1 MKITKNS
8 KKLTAFFIATAMT
21 VTSTFIV
28 PATNV
33 KAEET
38 KAQETVTQDSWVD
51 PGNYTRG
58 WYDSVT
64 EKDIYGNTGTEEDPY
79 EIKSAKDLAG
89 LAYYS
94 NIAATDSATTDFG
107 GKYIDITATTI
118 DLAEHYW
125 YPIGAVQNFKG
136 TVDGNDVVIKNMYI
150 GSESKYETC
159 GKVGLFGSIFSDVE
173 DITVKNAKIYSNS
186 AYAGGLVG
194 YWLGGNI
201 ANCSVEGSMY
211 HITSSSNVGGFAGYH
226 ATDNFSVTNCSA
238 KISVVTTSAS
248 SSIGGF
254 IGNCS
259 AITSFTNCYAT
270 ESVSGGASNNIG
282 GFAGYSTNVT
292 YTDCHANGDVSSD
305 SNCHV
310 GGFTGYST
318 NGTYTDCYALG
329 NVAASTAYY
338 AGGFIGNSQIGTQ
351 KQCFSTGNVTITTG
365 SAGGFIGGIRCN
377 NAYNCYALGNVVAG
391 NNSNVAGFIGYAWN
405 YYIYYINNYNSYS
418 VSMNIEN
425 CYSAGSVKAGTNSTA
440 AGFFGQR
447 QYDWTT
453 ITFKKDY
460 WNLSQSQVVNDTYRT
475 NAAKVA
481 VTYTEARTVVG
492 AYMDYMKSNE
502 FVADLNEY
510 VYQNADSYDAWE
522 IAKDVNNGYPYIS
535 GYKTALLTIAG
546 DSKEMEVQTDGSQ
559 STNDMNVY
567 GTLVFPTQE
576 SSEPTPTP
584 DTNISVVL
592 SWGSLEYVYT
602 AGEYDNETKTYAD
615 GTWAAKEEGVS
626 DKITLTNKSSEDVE
640 VSYHFTAS
648 TETGNFSNLT
658 GTFYQEDRQTTITN
672 AIPVR
677 RTQGDIESIQT
688 VFLNISG
695 TPTKQESI
703 TTPEVIG
710 SVLVTVNKYE
720 DVVVEPD
727 ETETS
732 EVPAATEEVVTTSEP
747 TTTEEVSTTIEPV
760 ASEEVPT
767 TSEPATSEEIP
778 TTSEPVASEEVP
790 ATSEPTTTEEVPTTS
805 EPVASEEV
813 PATIEPAASEEV
825 PTTSEP
831 ITSEASEV

>member
-1 MKITKNS
+1 MKMSKS
-8 KKLTAFFIATAMT
+8 VKKLTAFFVATAMT
-21 VTSTFIV
+21 ATSTFIV

-38 KAQETVTQDSWVD
+38 TVQETVTQDSWVD

-64 EKDIYGNTGTEEDPY
+64 GKDIYGNTGTEEDPY

-94 NIAATDSATTDFG
+94 NIAATDSTTTNFG

-125 YPIGAVQNFKG
+125 YPIGNVQDFKG
-136 TVDGNDVVIKNMYI
+136 IVDGNDVVIKNMYI

-201 ANCSVEGSMY
+201 TNCSVEGSMY
-211 HITSSSNVGGFAGYH
+211 HIASSSNVGGFAGYH
-226 ATDNFSVTNCSA
+226 ATNNFSITNCST
-238 KISVVTTSAS
+238 KIPVVTTSAS
-248 SSIGGF
+248 SNIGGF
-254 IGNCS
+254 IGNCN
-259 AITSFTNCYAT
+259 AITSFTNCYST
-270 ESVSGGASNNIG
+270 ESVSGGASINIG
-282 GFAGYSTNVT
+282 GFAGYNK
-292 YTDCHANGDVSSD
+292 
-305 SNCHV
+305 
-310 GGFTGYST
+310 
-318 NGTYTDCYALG
+318 NGTYIDCYALG
-329 NVAASTAYY
+329 NVVASTACS
-338 AGGFIGNSQIGTQ
+338 AGGFIGNSEIGTE
-351 KQCFSTGNVTITTG
+351 KQCFSTGNVTITSG
-365 SAGGFIGGIRCN
+365 NAGGFIGGIGYN
-377 NAYNCYALGNVVAG
+377 NAYNCYALGNVEAS
-391 NNSNVAGFIGYAWN
+391 NNSNVGGFIGRA
-405 YYIYYINNYNSYS
+405 YYYCADN
-418 VSMNIEN
+418 MRIEN
-425 CYSAGSVKAGTNSTA
+425 CYSAGSVKAGTSSNA
-440 AGFFGQR
+440 AGFLGQR
-447 QYDWTT
+447 DSGWYNVN

-475 NAAKVA
+475 NVAKVA
-481 VTYTEARTVVG
+481 VTNTETRTVVG
-492 AYMDYMKSNE
+492 IYMDYMKSNE

-510 VYQNADSYDAWE
+510 VYQNADSYDTWE
-522 IAKDVNNGYPYIS
+522 IAKDVNNGYPYLS

-567 GTLVFPTQE
+567 GTLVFPSQE
-576 SSEPTPTP
+576 ASEPTPTP
-584 DTNISVVL
+584 TPDTSINVVL
-592 SWGSLEYVYT
+592 GWGSLEYVYT
-602 AGEYDNETKTYAD
+602 AGEYDTETETYAD
-615 GTWAAKEEGVS
+615 GTWAAKEDGVS
-626 DKITLTNKSSEDVE
+626 DKITLTNRSSEDVE
-640 VSYHFTAS
+640 VSYNFTAS

-658 GTFYQEDRQTTITN
+658 GTFYQEDRQTAITD

-720 DVVVEPD
+720 EVVLEPD
-727 ETETS
+727 DTETS
-732 EVPAATEEVVTTSEP
+732 EVPATTEDVVTTSEP
-747 TTTEEVSTTIEPV
+747 ATTEDVT
-760 ASEEVPT
+760 
-767 TSEPATSEEIP
+767 
-778 TTSEPVASEEVP
+778 
-790 ATSEPTTTEEVPTTS
+790 
-805 EPVASEEV
+805 
-813 PATIEPAASEEV
+813 
-825 PTTSEP
+825 TTSEP
-831 ITSEASEV
+831 ITTDDVATTSEPITTDDVATTSEPITTDDVATTSEPASTEAVVTTSEPEPTEAAVTTSEPEPTEAVVTSSEPATTEDVTTISEPVTT